1 MSRTA
6 WFRLNAFLV
15 AVVILS
21 ATGCTSLHDY
31 VHNGFKVGPNYCQPA
46 APVAEHWI
54 DQADFP
60 QTQNP
65 EILACWWKVF
75 NDPKLNDLVWCAYR
89 QNLTLKEAGFRILQA
104 RAQRGIAVGNL
115 FPQTQD
121 MTGSYQRLGVP
132 VDPSVPITSP
142 RFYDQWSYGFNLSW
156 ELDFWGRFRRAV
168 LAADANLQ
176 ASCYGYDAVLVTLLG
191 DVAQNYVRVRT
202 DQERIK
208 LLQANA
214 EVQRGVLKFIETR
227 FRAGFRQT
235 ELDYDQAVSNLRQT
249 EAAILPLAIDARQG
263 EDLLSILM
271 GMPPVDLEPM
281 LGLAPIPSAPPEAAV
296 GIPADLLRRRPDVR
310 QAERLA
316 AAQGEQI
323 GIALTDLYPAF
334 SINGD
339 LGWEANRFPD
349 LFKTTAFNGS
359 VGPAF
364 QWNLLNYG
372 RILNNVRL
380 QDAKFQELVVTYQQ
394 SVLEADR
401 EVEDGLVTFL
411 RSQRQ
416 TKLLEE
422 SVVAAE
428 RAVKIVVL
436 QYEKGA
442 VDFNRYAVIEQNLVT
457 QQDLLAQARGQI
469 AQGLVATYRAMGGGW
484 EIRLGAE
491 AGAQGPEAA
500 NPPAAPN
507 RPAEKLPIPQPPD
520 GNAAEVRPALPAAPA
535 VPQPA
540 PAESPAKP

>member
-1 MSRTA
+1 
-6 WFRLNAFLV
+6 L
-15 AVVILS
+15 
-21 ATGCTSLHDY
+21 
-31 VHNGFKVGPNYCQPA
+31 
-46 APVAEHWI
+46 
-54 DQADFP
+54 P
-60 QTQNP
+60 QTQN
-65 EILACWWKVF
+65 
-75 NDPKLNDLVWCAYR
+75 
-89 QNLTLKEAGFRILQA
+89 
-104 RAQRGIAVGNL
+104 
-115 FPQTQD
+115 
-121 MTGSYQRLGVP
+121 MTGSYQRIATPFNVP
-132 VDPSVPITSP
+132 LKTPLTTPG
-142 RFYDQWSYGFNLSW
+142 FYDQWSYGFNLNW

-168 LAADANLQ
+168 IAADDNLQ

-249 EAAILPLAIDARQG
+249 EAAILPLAIDGRQG

-271 GMPPVDLEPM
+271 GMPPADLEPM
-281 LGLAPIPSAPPEAAV
+281 LGLAPIPSAPPEVAI

-372 RILNNVRL
+372 RIINNVRY
-380 QDAKFQELVVTYQQ
+380 QDARFQELVVTYQQ

-484 EIRLGAE
+484 EIRLGGGDSGPAPSAE
-491 AGAQGPEAA
+491 VIST
-500 NPPAAPN
+500 PAAAG
-507 RPAEKLPIPQPPD
+507 R
-520 GNAAEVRPALPAAPA
+520 
-535 VPQPA
+535 
-540 PAESPAKP
+540 